1 MDGCQGVSEAVALAV
16 PPMRPGSPLLQRLL
30 PLLLVSLR
38 QLDAPIE
45 RVKHT
50 LELVE
55 GRECL

>member
-1 MDGCQGVSEAVALAV
+1 
-16 PPMRPGSPLLQRLL
+16 MRPGLPLLQRLL